1 LAAPAVP
8 IASVAECITVEAGAI
23 ELMQAV
29 KMRGGELVVGELTPS
44 AKAAGVSA
52 AESVVSCKPMR
63 CEVMRCEAVR
73 GEPMSSTEPSMAAKA
88 VTSKGA
94 TARAMPAEMAKA
106 VSAKAMRRQA
116 VEAAAAMKATTVKA
130 TTVKATAASSAAAA
144 ANSRRVGRNQQ
155 RAQRDARCENS
166 DCPLLHDSPPL
177 QRHCVAMHAAMAVV
191 GLFARAN
198 ARRNRAVGSTSVLQ
212 TFEAGRGCSLGVK
225 FRQ

>member
-1 LAAPAVP
+1 
-8 IASVAECITVEAGAI
+8 
-23 ELMQAV
+23 
-29 KMRGGELVVGELTPS
+29 
-44 AKAAGVSA
+44 
-52 AESVVSCKPMR
+52 
-63 CEVMRCEAVR
+63 
-73 GEPMSSTEPSMAAKA
+73 
-88 VTSKGA
+88 
-94 TARAMPAEMAKA
+94 MPAEMAKA

-116 VEAAAAMKATTVKA
+116 VEAAAAMKPTTVKA

-177 QRHCVAMHAAMAVV
+177 QRHCVAMHAAMAI